1 MGLTRWISQTAWI
14 LPTKI
19 KRKYWQICDITFP
32 FKVPPLMMIIVSC
45 CHYHGNLDR
54 VERIH
59 VNALPWLTK
68 DDLLSKQ
75 TIGTC
80 IWSRSLPSL
89 VNVGIQL
96 HFYGQLVRQD
106 ATEFTPLLGHTKM
119 LPLDMKKEKV
129 FLFFMDGWIMS
140 IVWCSCRRRVVPL
153 IRPWDFG
160 QCWSSWDTRS
170 CLLSRGSSS
179 SRPCLPF
186 HLQDQRDEE
195 MAG

>member
-1 MGLTRWISQTAWI
+1 MALRRWISQTAWI

-129 FLFFMDGWIMS
+129 FFFFHGWMDYEHCLMFLPPSGRS
-140 IVWCSCRRRVVPL
+140 VDKTLRL
-153 IRPWDFG
+153 
-160 QCWSSWDTRS
+160 WSMLKFLRHPVMPS
-170 CLLSRGSSS
+170 
-179 SRPCLPF
+179 
-186 HLQDQRDEE
+186 E
-195 MAG
+195 